1 MEQYYISSQEG
12 ETKGPYSLDALEIL
26 RNQKKITGETL
37 VCKEGT
43 VQWAPYSELLFSLAS
58 LQSQF
63 RKTELPNS
71 PMSIQDQESKPPGG
85 ISAVLKIIGMFA
97 LIGGTILF
105 ILSIKEQEI
114 ISGSIFLASGIL
126 AAVSCFWMVRVVELL
141 SDIANNQTIK

>member
-1 MEQYYISSQEG
+1 M
-12 ETKGPYSLDALEIL
+12 A
-26 RNQKKITGETL
+26 
-37 VCKEGT
+37 
-43 VQWAPYSELLFSLAS
+43 
-58 LQSQF
+58 
-63 RKTELPNS
+63 
-71 PMSIQDQESKPPGG
+71 IQDQESKPPGG
-85 ISAVLKIIGMFA
+85 ISVVLKIIGMFA